1 MPHYGNNFAIEATQV
16 VYAGGAITNSI
27 AIARL
32 QEEMARLNLDTSR
45 DKVRFLLIGYYLDLF
60 KQQNMLQVY
69 EKNIEQTKQVIGELH
84 AKEAEGVVLKTTSPD
99 TSCCWPIWN

>member
-1 MPHYGNNFAIEATQV
+1 MRPCATGISEAHEGVRVAKNARLPEIEASLSFSYLGDALLTDRNFSNGSNASMPHYGNNFAIEATQV

-45 DKVRFLLIGYYLDLF
+45 DKVRFLLIG
-60 KQQNMLQVY
+60 
-69 EKNIEQTKQVIGELH
+69 
-84 AKEAEGVVLKTTSPD
+84 
-99 TSCCWPIWN
+99 